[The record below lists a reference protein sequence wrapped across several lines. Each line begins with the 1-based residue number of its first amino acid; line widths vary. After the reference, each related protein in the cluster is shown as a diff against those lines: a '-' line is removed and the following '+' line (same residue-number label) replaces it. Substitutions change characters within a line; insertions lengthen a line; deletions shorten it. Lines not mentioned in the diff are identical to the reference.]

1 MLNLYRFTES
11 EQQRKGG
18 DTLRTLKISL
28 KAARV
33 NAGLK
38 QDDVAKE
45 IRKTKQTIV
54 NWETGRRE
62 IDRANFEALCRLY
75 SVTVDDILLPIRF
88 TLSEQAN
95 KAVNG

>member
-1 MLNLYRFTES
+1 M
-11 EQQRKGG
+11 KK
-18 DTLRTLKISL
+18 LKISL

-33 NAGLK
+33 NADMT

-45 IRKTKQTIV
+45 VRKTKQTIV

-75 SVTVDDILLPIRF
+75 KVSVDDILLPSKF
-88 TLSEQAN
+88 TLSERASN
-95 KAVNG
+95 AKA